1 MNSHETT
8 VSSSQIAALRGMT
21 LEQVQFHY
29 AAGRLGQDAYEG
41 YAHAWRTGAVRF
53 SSELAGFEDH
63 DSLPLM
69 AQTVA
74 AALGCCKNGE

>member
-1 MNSHETT
+1 MSAETT

-29 AAGRLGQDAYEG
+29 ASGRLGQDAYEG
-41 YAHAWRTGAVRF
+41 YAHAWRTGAVRL

-74 AALGCCKNGE
+74 AVLGCCKNGE